1 MARKPDPTRARRGTG
16 NRPATGKK
24 RTTVAVLPT
33 RPAVPAPPD
42 DLPQGVH
49 DLWDTA
55 MVELQGQGMRQGD
68 LEAVRMMCLAAWRH
82 RQAAEQVEKFG
93 VLVQG
98 PRGPIVNPMLR
109 VERDSA
115 LLYAKLADQFGLTLS
130 ARLRLGLIQLA
141 GQSILKSLND
151 DLDVG

>member
-1 MARKPDPTRARRGTG
+1 MQEL
-16 NRPATGKK
+16 
-24 RTTVAVLPT
+24 TV
-33 RPAVPAPPD
+33 
-42 DLPQGVH
+42 
-49 DLWDTA
+49 
-55 MVELQGQGMRQGD
+55 QGMRDGD

-82 RQAAEQVEKFG
+82 RQAGEQIERFG

-115 LLYAKLADQFGLTLS
+115 ALYARLADQFGLTLS
-130 ARLRLGLIQLA
+130 SRLRLGLIQLA